1 LLDTEG
7 TRAPEYHG
15 MPDSDKRDNQMA
27 TLSILL
33 ADATIVITPG
43 ENDAAIKEILPVVLM
58 AYQGSKLAEDNGGRL
73 SSKVFFVYNRIDT
86 SQKNKLS
93 SIIQS
98 LGTSLHEAF
107 SQVQKLAGDSALL
120 KSEARPF
127 GNLDV
132 SNPNS
137 SESDVCILG
146 NVKKEYEPPGDIPDS
161 AYGETLVKFREHIH
175 RRVTSAQQDAT
186 AWKSRS
192 FEEFSNYITEVWKCI
207 CSANFTLNFAS
218 VVERITFD
226 KLDFEYKKVEQELVE
241 AYLES
246 FATIKKKMIEEKGE
260 IISSGTTAVIDA
272 TSNGDLLLK
281 FEAKLRE
288 EILPAEQ
295 NLDNKM
301 KEMIM
306 KRGREKWSL
315 QFQRQW
321 ETNKKDQASNWAFRL
336 KTNFV
341 LLFNYEH
348 HVENYKKKLRNEINN
363 LFSNSSTE
371 SSKFVWTGG
380 EKTTKFEELYNN
392 MLFEVYQLFPPK
404 DMRAEVLNVYQNS
417 SVIKNR
423 KIDMLVSDE
432 DSSLLSLLKQEPI
445 YFWRRNRNAVE
456 KCLKSVDA
464 IVNFISA
471 SQQCYDDSIISNF
484 IYEVDASITFHEVST
499 NSEVR
504 KIHIYG
510 QNLIIALM
518 EIMGREWE
526 AENSVLAK
534 FKRNK
539 ETMCEYFMMVS
550 QGVEKTKLFAATMA
564 NALKSVLMSGKCNC
578 QYYKFYSSNN
588 SFYASP

>member
-1 LLDTEG
+1 
-7 TRAPEYHG
+7 
-15 MPDSDKRDNQMA
+15 
-27 TLSILL
+27 
-33 ADATIVITPG
+33 
-43 ENDAAIKEILPVVLM
+43 
-58 AYQGSKLAEDNGGRL
+58 LAEDNGGRL

-175 RRVTSAQQDAT
+175 RRATSAQQEGT

-192 FEEFSNYITEVWKCI
+192 IEEFSNYITEVWKCI

-246 FATIKKKMIEEKGE
+246 FAGLKRKMIEEKGE
-260 IISSGTTAVIDA
+260 IISFGSTALMDVV
-272 TSNGDLLLK
+272 SNENLFSK

-288 EILPAEQ
+288 EIFPAEQ

-301 KEMIM
+301 KVMIM

-315 QFQRQW
+315 QFQKLW
-321 ETNKKDQASNWAFRL
+321 EMNKKDQVRNWAYKL
-336 KTNFV
+336 KTSFI

-348 HVENYKKKLRNEINN
+348 HVENYKKKMRKEIHDFFKSYSTIINFEWADMNKNE
-363 LFSNSSTE
+363 
-371 SSKFVWTGG
+371 
-380 EKTTKFEELYNN
+380 KFEELYNN
-392 MLFEVYQLFPPK
+392 ML
-404 DMRAEVLNVYQNS
+404 AEVQQQFPSNDIPAEVVKVYQNS
-417 SVIKNR
+417 NVIKNR
-423 KIDMLVSDE
+423 MIDMKLSED
-432 DSSLLSLLKQEPI
+432 DSSFLSKLMQE
-445 YFWRRNRNAVE
+445 RNHVYSSANQNKNINVFD
-456 KCLKSVDA
+456 KCLNSVDA
-464 IVNFISA
+464 IINQIAA
-471 SQQCYDDSIISNF
+471 SQQYYDDSIISNF
-484 IYEVDASITFHEVST
+484 IYDADAAITSHSVST
-499 NSEVR
+499 YSEVR

-510 QNLIIALM
+510 QNVIITLM
-518 EIMGREWE
+518 EIIGGEWE

-534 FKRNK
+534 LKRNK
-539 ETMCEYFMMVS
+539 EDMHEYFMMVS
-550 QGVEKTKLFAATMA
+550 QGAEKIKLFLATLA
-564 NALKSVLMSGKCNC
+564 NALKSILMLGN
-578 QYYKFYSSNN
+578 YIIVRNIIIF
-588 SFYASP
+588 A